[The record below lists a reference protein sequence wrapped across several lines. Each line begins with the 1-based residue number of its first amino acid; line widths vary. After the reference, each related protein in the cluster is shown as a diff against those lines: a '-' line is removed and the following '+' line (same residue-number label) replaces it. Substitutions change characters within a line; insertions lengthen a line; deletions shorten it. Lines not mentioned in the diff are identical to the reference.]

1 MDQVSIY
8 LLGLHK
14 KITISTDCLSRKIL
28 ILAYF
33 LSVTITMRNILKTQK
48 SLDQKDG
55 NTNVKICPI
64 LCSKGLEEV
73 LEHA

>member
-1 MDQVSIY
+1 MDQLSIC
-8 LLGLHK
+8 LVELHK